1 MKIDRFNLL
10 IYNVVH
16 YNILKKHFF
25 LLGMLMSF
33 CSFGVLAQTSIRG
46 TVTSADGEPIIG
58 ANVIEVGTTNGTVTD
73 LDGNYMLK
81 VGANAVLE
89 FTYTGYISQR
99 LTVGAQTA
107 INVTLLE
114 GVALDE
120 IVVTALGI
128 SREKKSL
135 TYAAQTIQGGQLTQ
149 VRDANFAN
157 TLNGK
162 VAGLVVTNAAS
173 GVGGATRV
181 NLRGNRSIQSSNN
194 ALFVIDGVPVDNSTP
209 GQVGNDFGGY
219 NGSDGVANINPDDIE
234 SISVL
239 KGAAASV
246 LYGSRAANGVILITT
261 KKGSAGALSVDVNSG
276 VQFDAPLT
284 LPYLQNEFGQGNGGA
299 FGARA
304 SGSWGPKINNQA
316 VTDWTGKS
324 QNMTAQ
330 PNNIADFFQLGSAF
344 NNAIGIKGGTE
355 KVQSYF
361 SFTNNQ
367 AAGIVPGNTL
377 DRNTVNWRIST
388 NISKKFSTDAKIT
401 YVNQILNNKL
411 RSGEESSEV
420 MNLYKTPRSIRN
432 EDMRNYESP
441 SGAPNYWTSS
451 SIYMNPYWT
460 INRTSADEE
469 RTRTTGLVSATY
481 QINEDMKVLARV
493 SLDQYTDRGENTF
506 YNNTLLFAQAGGS
519 FQKYFRQVQERN
531 AELLLLGNKKL
542 SNNLK
547 ISYTLGLA
555 DLTRKADFTQTN
567 ANGLLV
573 PNKFNLGFARTLS
586 VGTGFV
592 ERDLQ
597 SVFGSVQ
604 VALKDYLYLDL
615 TARNDWS
622 STLPAPHT
630 YFYPSL
636 GLTAVLSDMVELPS
650 FVNFAKLRGSYT
662 RVGNDAAPYLL
673 TQTYSFSQGGIGG
686 FINRDGTQAIGDLK
700 PELTTSLE
708 FGLDGRFFDNR
719 VGLDLTFY
727 KTNSVNQLL
736 SLPLAPASGFSNQYI
751 NAGDIQ
757 NSGVELTL
765 TGSPVKKDDFVWDIT
780 LNYARNVNKI
790 VSLHPDIKQTFLSS
804 GYGRTA
810 GVLVKEG
817 GAYGD
822 LFADGWAT
830 APDGQFIMDAA
841 GKPVLTSTQAF
852 LGNFNPKFTLGL
864 NNAFSFGKIS
874 INVLIDAR
882 VGGVMT
888 SGSDANLA
896 FDGNAAY
903 TTAYRDGGWILPGVV
918 KSGESF
924 TPNKTP
930 INAETFWT
938 TVSNGRYS
946 WGQLFTYDATNVRI
960 REAAVGYDF
969 SLANSFVKK
978 ARLSIVARNLFFLT
992 KGNAIIDVP
1001 GIPTRK
1007 MWFDPDV
1014 NLGAGNY
1021 QGIEYGTLPSA
1032 RSIGLNLNLSF

>member
-1 MKIDRFNLL
+1 M
-10 IYNVVH
+10 
-16 YNILKKHFF
+16 KKHLF
-25 LLGMLMSF
+25 LLGVLLSC
-33 CSFGVLAQTSIRG
+33 CSFGALAQASIRG
-46 TVTSADGEPIIG
+46 TVTSPDGEPIIG
-58 ANVIEVGTTNGTVTD
+58 ANVIELGSNNGTATD
-73 LDGNYMLK
+73 LDGNYLLK
-81 VGANAVLE
+81 VGANAILE
-89 FTYTGYISQR
+89 FTYTGYVSQKF
-99 LTVGAQTA
+99 TVGTQTI
-107 INVTLLE
+107 INVTLTE
-114 GVALDE
+114 GVALSE
-120 IVVTALGI
+120 IIVTALGI

-149 VRDANFAN
+149 VRDANFTN
-157 TLNGK
+157 TLQGK
-162 VAGLVVTNAAS
+162 VAGLVVTNASS

-261 KKGSAGALSVDVNSG
+261 KKGGAGAISVDVNSG
-276 VQFDAPLT
+276 AQFDAPLT
-284 LPYLQNEFGQGNGGA
+284 LPYLQNEYGQGNGGA

-304 SGSWGPKINNQA
+304 SGSWGPKMNNQA
-316 VTDWTGKS
+316 VIDWTGKA
-324 QNMTAQ
+324 QGMVPQ
-330 PNNIADFFQLGSAF
+330 PNNISDFFQIGSSF
-344 NNAIGIKGGTE
+344 NNSVGIKGGTD

-367 AAGIVPGNTL
+367 AAGVVPGNTL
-377 DRNTVNWRIST
+377 DRNTVNLRIST
-388 NISKKFSTDAKIT
+388 NLSKKFSTDAKVT

-420 MNLYKTPRSIRN
+420 MNLYKTPRSIRI
-432 EDMRNYESP
+432 EDMQNYESG

-481 QINEDMKVLARV
+481 NINDDMKVLARV

-531 AELLLLGNKKL
+531 AELLLIGNKKIN
-542 SNNLK
+542 SNLK
-547 ISYTLGLA
+547 LSYTFGVA
-555 DLTRKADFTQTN
+555 DLARKSDFTQTS

-573 PNKFNLGFARTLS
+573 PNKFDLGFARTLS

-597 SVFGSVQ
+597 SAFGSVQ
-604 VALKDYLYLDL
+604 VSLKDYLYLDV

-622 STLPAPHT
+622 STLPAPHS

-650 FVNFAKLRGSYT
+650 FVSFAKFRGSYT

-673 TQTYSFSQGGIGG
+673 TQTYSFSQGGVGG

-708 FGLDGRFFDNR
+708 FGFDGRFFDNR
-719 VGLDLTFY
+719 MGLDVTFY

-751 NAGDIQ
+751 NAGDIE

-765 TGSPVKKDDFVWDIT
+765 TGSPIKKEDFSWDIT
-780 LNYARNVNKI
+780 LNYARNVNTI
-790 VSLHPDIKQTFLSS
+790 ISLHPDIKQTILSS

-822 LFADGWAT
+822 LYADGWAQ
-830 APDGQFIMDAA
+830 APDGQFIMDAS
-841 GKPVLTSTQAF
+841 GKPVLTATQEF
-852 LGNFNPKFTLGL
+852 LGNFNPKFSLGL
-864 NNAFSFGKIS
+864 NNAFSFGKMS
-874 INVLIDAR
+874 VNVLIDAR
-882 VGGVMT
+882 IGGVMT

-903 TTAYRDGGWILPGVV
+903 TTAYREGGWVLPGVV
-918 KSGESF
+918 KNGESY
-924 TPNKTP
+924 TPNATP

-969 SLANSFVKK
+969 TVNNSFVKK
-978 ARLSIVARNLFFLT
+978 AKLSIVARNLFFLA
-992 KGNAIIDVP
+992 KGNAIMDVP
-1001 GIPTRK
+1001 GVPTRK

-1021 QGIEYGTLPSA
+1021 QGVEYGTLPSA

>member
-1 MKIDRFNLL
+1 MMKHL
-10 IYNVVH
+10 
-16 YNILKKHFF
+16 F
-25 LLGMLMSF
+25 LFGMLLSC
-33 CSFGVLAQTSIRG
+33 CSIGALAQASIRG
-46 TVTSADGEPIIG
+46 TVTSSDGEPIIG
-58 ANVIEVGTTNGTVTD
+58 ANVIELGSNNGTVTD
-73 LDGNYMLK
+73 LDGNYQLK
-81 VGANAVLE
+81 VGANAILE
-89 FTYTGYISQR
+89 FTYTGYVSQKF
-99 LTVGAQTA
+99 TVGTQTI
-107 INVTLLE
+107 INVTMTE
-114 GVALDE
+114 GVALSE

-157 TLNGK
+157 TLQGK
-162 VAGLVVTNAAS
+162 VAGLVVTNASS

-261 KKGSAGALSVDVNSG
+261 KKGGAGAISVDVNSG
-276 VQFDAPLT
+276 AQFDAPLT
-284 LPYLQNEFGQGNGGA
+284 LPYLQNEYGQGNGGV

-304 SGSWGPKINNQA
+304 SGSWGPKMNNQA
-316 VTDWTGKS
+316 VTDWTVKS
-324 QNMTAQ
+324 QNMTPQ
-330 PNNIADFFQLGSAF
+330 PNNISDFFQLGSSF
-344 NNAIGIKGGTE
+344 NNSVGIKGGTD

-367 AAGIVPGNTL
+367 AAGVVPGNTL
-377 DRNTVNWRIST
+377 DRNTVNLRIST
-388 NISKKFSTDAKIT
+388 NLSKKFSTDAKVT

-420 MNLYKTPRSIRN
+420 MNLYKTPRSVRN
-432 EDMRNYESP
+432 VDMQNYESA

-481 QINEDMKVLARV
+481 NINDNMKVLARV

-531 AELLLLGNKKL
+531 AELLLIGNKKIN
-542 SNNLK
+542 SNLK
-547 ISYTLGLA
+547 LSYTFGIA
-555 DLTRKADFTQTN
+555 DLARKSDFTQTS

-573 PNKFNLGFARTLS
+573 PNKFDLGFARTLS

-604 VALKDYLYLDL
+604 VSLKDYLYLDV
-615 TARNDWS
+615 TTRNDWS
-622 STLPAPHT
+622 STLPAPHS

-636 GLTAVLSDMVELPS
+636 GLTAVLSDMIELPS
-650 FVNFAKLRGSYT
+650 FVSFAKLRGSYT

-700 PELTTSLE
+700 PELTTSVE
-708 FGLDGRFFDNR
+708 FGFDGRFFDNR
-719 VGLDLTFY
+719 IGLDVTFY
-727 KTNSVNQLL
+727 RTNSVNQLL

-765 TGSPVKKDDFVWDIT
+765 TGSPVKKDDFSWDIT
-780 LNYARNVNKI
+780 LNYARNVNTI

-822 LFADGWAT
+822 LYADGWAQT
-830 APDGQFIMDAA
+830 PDGKFIMDAS
-841 GKPVLTSTQAF
+841 GKPVLTATQEF

-864 NNAFSFGKIS
+864 NNAFSFGKMSVNI
-874 INVLIDAR
+874 LIDAR
-882 VGGVMT
+882 IGGVMT

-903 TTAYRDGGWILPGVV
+903 TTAYREGGWVIPGVV
-918 KSGESF
+918 KNGESY
-924 TPNKTP
+924 TPNTTP

-946 WGQLFTYDATNVRI
+946 WGQLFTYDATNVRV

-969 SLANSFVKK
+969 TVNNSFVKK
-978 ARLSIVARNLFFLT
+978 AKLSIVARNLFFLA
-992 KGNAIIDVP
+992 KGNAIMDIP
-1001 GIPTRK
+1001 GVPTRK

>member
-1 MKIDRFNLL
+1 M
-10 IYNVVH
+10 
-16 YNILKKHFF
+16 KKHLILF
-25 LLGMLMSF
+25 GILMSLY
-33 CSFGVLAQTSIRG
+33 SFGVFAQVSVRG
-46 TVTSADGEPIIG
+46 TVTSSDGEPIIG
-58 ANVIEVGTTNGTVTD
+58 ANVIELGSNNGTATD
-73 LDGNYMLK
+73 LDGNYQLK
-81 VGANAVLE
+81 VGPNAILE
-89 FTYTGYISQR
+89 FTYTGYVSQKF
-99 LTVGAQTA
+99 TVGVQTI
-107 INVTLLE
+107 INVTLEE
-114 GVALDE
+114 GVSLSE
-120 IVVTALGI
+120 MVVTALGI

-149 VRDANFAN
+149 IRDANFVN
-157 TLNGK
+157 TLQGK
-162 VAGLVVTNAAS
+162 VAGLVVTNASS

-181 NLRGNRSIQSSNN
+181 ILRGNRSIQSSNN
-194 ALFVIDGVPVDNSTP
+194 ALFVVDGVPVDNSTP

-234 SISVL
+234 SINVL

-261 KKGSAGALSVDVNSG
+261 KKGSAGAISVDVNSG
-276 VQFDAPLT
+276 AQFDAPLT
-284 LPYLQNEFGQGNGGA
+284 LPNLQNEYGQGNGGV

-304 SGSWGPKINNQA
+304 SASWGPKMNNQPL
-316 VTDWTGKS
+316 TDWTGKS
-324 QNMTAQ
+324 QNMVPQ
-330 PNNIADFFQLGSAF
+330 PNNVSGFFQIGTSF
-344 NNAIGIKGGTE
+344 NNSVGIKGGSE

-367 AAGIVPGNTL
+367 VSGIVPGNTL
-377 DRNTVNWRIST
+377 DRNTINLRISA
-388 NISKKFSTDAKIT
+388 NLSKKFSTDAKVT
-401 YVNQILNNKL
+401 YVNQMLNNKL

-432 EDMRNYESP
+432 KDMQNYQSEAGVP
-441 SGAPNYWTSS
+441 TYWTSS
-451 SIYMNPYWT
+451 SVYMNPYWT

-469 RTRTTGLVSATY
+469 RTRTTSLVSATY
-481 QINEDMKVLARV
+481 HINDDMKILARV
-493 SLDQYTDRGENTF
+493 SLDQYTDRVENTF
-506 YNNTLLFAQAGGS
+506 YDNTLLFAWLGGT
-519 FQKYFRQVQERN
+519 FQKYFRQVKERN
-531 AELLLLGNKKL
+531 SELLLIGNKKL
-542 SNNLK
+542 NSKVKL
-547 ISYTLGLA
+547 SYTFGIA
-555 DLTRKADFTQTN
+555 DVARQSDFTQTS

-573 PNKFNLGFARTLS
+573 PNKFDLGFARNLA

-604 VALKDYLYLDL
+604 VSLNDYIYFDV

-622 STLPAPHT
+622 STLPAPHS

-636 GLTAVLSDMVELPS
+636 GLTAVLSDIVELPN
-650 FVNFAKLRGSYT
+650 FINFAKLRGSYT

-673 TQTYSFSQGGIGG
+673 TQTYSFSQGGTGG
-686 FINRDGTQAIGDLK
+686 FINRDGTQAIGDLQ

-708 FGLDGRFFDNR
+708 FGFDGRFFDNR
-719 VGLDLTFY
+719 LGLDVTFY

-751 NAGDIQ
+751 NAGNIE

-765 TGSPVKKDDFVWDIT
+765 TGSPIKKNDFTWDVT
-780 LNYARNVNKI
+780 LNYARNGNSI
-790 VSLHPDIKQTFLSS
+790 VSLHPDIKQTLLSS

-822 LFADGWAT
+822 LYTEGWART
-830 APDGQFIMDAA
+830 PSGQFIMDGA
-841 GKPVLTSTQAF
+841 GKPVVSSSQEF

-864 NNAFSFGKIS
+864 NNAFSIGKIS
-874 INVLIDAR
+874 LNVLVDAR
-882 VGGVMT
+882 IGGVMT
-888 SGSDANLA
+888 SGSDASLA
-896 FDGNAAY
+896 FDGSSAY
-903 TTAYRDGGWILPGVV
+903 TTAYREGGWVIPGVTL
-918 KSGESF
+918 SNNEYIPNT
-924 TPNKTP
+924 TPV
-930 INAETFWT
+930 NAETFWT

-946 WGQLFTYDATNVRI
+946 WGQVFTYDATNVRI

-969 SLANSFVKK
+969 NINSQYVKRAK
-978 ARLSIVARNLFFLT
+978 LSIVARNLFFLA
-992 KGNAIIDVP
+992 KGNAIVDIP

-1021 QGIEYGTLPSA
+1021 QGVEYGTLPSA
-1032 RSIGLNLNLSF
+1032 RSIGLNLSLSF

>member
-1 MKIDRFNLL
+1 M
-10 IYNVVH
+10 
-16 YNILKKHFF
+16 KKHLILF
-25 LLGMLMSF
+25 GILMSLY
-33 CSFGVLAQTSIRG
+33 SFGVFAQVSVRG
-46 TVTSADGEPIIG
+46 TVTSSDGEPIIG
-58 ANVIEVGTTNGTVTD
+58 ANVIELGSNNGTATD
-73 LDGNYMLK
+73 LDGNYQLK
-81 VGANAVLE
+81 VGPNAILE
-89 FTYTGYISQR
+89 FTYTGYVSQKF
-99 LTVGAQTA
+99 TVGVQTM
-107 INVTLLE
+107 INVTLEE
-114 GVALDE
+114 GVSLSE
-120 IVVTALGI
+120 MVVTALGI

-149 VRDANFAN
+149 VRDANFVN
-157 TLNGK
+157 TLQGK
-162 VAGLVVTNAAS
+162 VAGLVVTNASS

-194 ALFVIDGVPVDNSTP
+194 ALFVVDGVPVDNSTP

-234 SISVL
+234 SINVL

-261 KKGSAGALSVDVNSG
+261 KKGSAGAISVDVNSG
-276 VQFDAPLT
+276 AQFDAPLT
-284 LPYLQNEFGQGNGGA
+284 LPNLQNEYGQGNGGV
-299 FGARA
+299 FGARSSA
-304 SGSWGPKINNQA
+304 SWGPKMNNQA
-316 VTDWTGKS
+316 VIDWTGKA
-324 QNMTAQ
+324 QGMVPQ
-330 PNNIADFFQLGSAF
+330 PNNVSDFFQIGTSF
-344 NNAIGIKGGTE
+344 NNSVGIKGGSE

-367 AAGIVPGNTL
+367 VSGIVPGNTL
-377 DRNTVNWRIST
+377 DRNTINLRISA
-388 NISKKFSTDAKIT
+388 NLSKKFSTDAKVT
-401 YVNQILNNKL
+401 YVNQMLNNKL

-432 EDMRNYESP
+432 EDMQNYQSEAGVP
-441 SGAPNYWTSS
+441 TYWTSS
-451 SIYMNPYWT
+451 SVYMNPYWT

-469 RTRTTGLVSATY
+469 RTRTTSLVSATY
-481 QINEDMKVLARV
+481 RINDDMKILTRV

-506 YNNTLLFAQAGGS
+506 YDNTLLFAWLGGT
-519 FQKYFRQVQERN
+519 FQKYFRQVKERN
-531 AELLLLGNKKL
+531 SELLLIGNKKL
-542 SNNLK
+542 NSKVKL
-547 ISYTLGLA
+547 SYTFGIA
-555 DLTRKADFTQTN
+555 DVARQSDFTQTS

-573 PNKFNLGFARTLS
+573 PNKFDLGFARNLA

-604 VALKDYLYLDL
+604 VSLNDYIYFDV

-622 STLPAPHT
+622 STLPAPHS

-636 GLTAVLSDMVELPS
+636 GLTTVLSDIIELPN
-650 FVNFAKLRGSYT
+650 FINFAKLRGSYT

-673 TQTYSFSQGGIGG
+673 TQTYSFSQGGTGG

-708 FGLDGRFFDNR
+708 FGFDGRFFDNR
-719 VGLDLTFY
+719 LGLDVTFY
-727 KTNSVNQLL
+727 KTNSVNQVL

-751 NAGDIQ
+751 NAGNIE
-757 NSGVELTL
+757 NAGVELTL
-765 TGSPVKKDDFVWDIT
+765 TGSPIKKNDFTWDVT
-780 LNYARNVNKI
+780 LNYARNINAI
-790 VSLHPDIKQTFLSS
+790 VSLHPDIKQTLLSS

-822 LFADGWAT
+822 LYTEGWART
-830 APDGQFIMDAA
+830 PSGQFIMDGA
-841 GKPVLTSTQAF
+841 GKPVVSSSQEY

-864 NNAFSFGKIS
+864 NNAFSIGKIS
-874 INVLIDAR
+874 LNVLVDAR
-882 VGGVMT
+882 IGGVMT
-888 SGSDANLA
+888 SGSDASLA
-896 FDGNAAY
+896 FDGSSAY
-903 TTAYRDGGWILPGVV
+903 TTAYREGGWVIPGVTL
-918 KSGESF
+918 SNNEYIPNT
-924 TPNKTP
+924 TPV
-930 INAETFWT
+930 NAETFWT

-946 WGQLFTYDATNVRI
+946 WGQVFTYDATNVRI

-969 SLANSFVKK
+969 NINSQYVKRAK
-978 ARLSIVARNLFFLT
+978 LSIVARNLFFLA
-992 KGNAIIDVP
+992 KGNAIVDIP

-1021 QGIEYGTLPSA
+1021 QGVEYGTLPSA
-1032 RSIGLNLNLSF
+1032 RSIGLNLSVSF

>member
-1 MKIDRFNLL
+1 M
-10 IYNVVH
+10 
-16 YNILKKHFF
+16 KKHLILF
-25 LLGMLMSF
+25 GILMSLY
-33 CSFGVLAQTSIRG
+33 SFGVFAQVSVRG
-46 TVTSADGEPIIG
+46 TVTSSDGEPIIG
-58 ANVIEVGTTNGTVTD
+58 ANVIELGSNNGTATD
-73 LDGNYMLK
+73 LDGNYQLK
-81 VGANAVLE
+81 VGPNAILE
-89 FTYTGYISQR
+89 FTYTGYVSQKF
-99 LTVGAQTA
+99 TVGVQTM
-107 INVTLLE
+107 INVTLEE
-114 GVALDE
+114 GVSLSE
-120 IVVTALGI
+120 MVVTALGI

-149 VRDANFAN
+149 VRDANFVN
-157 TLNGK
+157 TLQGK
-162 VAGLVVTNAAS
+162 VAGLVVTNASS

-181 NLRGNRSIQSSNN
+181 ILRGNRSIQSSNN
-194 ALFVIDGVPVDNSTP
+194 ALFVVDGVPVDNSTP

-234 SISVL
+234 SINVL

-261 KKGSAGALSVDVNSG
+261 KKGSAGAISVDVNSG
-276 VQFDAPLT
+276 AQFDAPLT
-284 LPYLQNEFGQGNGGA
+284 LPNLQNEYGQGNGGV
-299 FGARA
+299 FGSRSSA
-304 SGSWGPKINNQA
+304 SWGPKMNNQA
-316 VTDWTGKS
+316 VIDWTGMA
-324 QNMTAQ
+324 QGMVPQ
-330 PNNIADFFQLGSAF
+330 PNNVSDFFQIGTSF
-344 NNAIGIKGGTE
+344 NNSVGIKGGSE

-367 AAGIVPGNTL
+367 VSGIVPGNSL
-377 DRNTVNWRIST
+377 DRNTLNLRISA
-388 NISKKFSTDAKIT
+388 NLSKKFSTDAKVT
-401 YVNQILNNKL
+401 YVNQMLNNKL

-432 EDMRNYESP
+432 EDMQNYQSEAGVP
-441 SGAPNYWTSS
+441 TYWTSS
-451 SIYMNPYWT
+451 SVYMNPYWT

-469 RTRTTGLVSATY
+469 RTRTTSLVSATY
-481 QINEDMKVLARV
+481 RINDDMKILARV

-506 YNNTLLFAQAGGS
+506 YDNTLLFAWLGGT
-519 FQKYFRQVQERN
+519 FQKYFRQVKERN
-531 AELLLLGNKKL
+531 SELLLIGNKKL
-542 SNNLK
+542 NSKVKL
-547 ISYTLGLA
+547 SYTFGIA
-555 DLTRKADFTQTN
+555 DVARQSDFTQTS

-573 PNKFNLGFARTLS
+573 PNKFDLGFARNLA

-604 VALKDYLYLDL
+604 VSLNDYLYFDV

-622 STLPAPHT
+622 STLPAPHS

-636 GLTAVLSDMVELPS
+636 GLTTVLSDIIELPN
-650 FVNFAKLRGSYT
+650 FINFAKLRGSYT

-673 TQTYSFSQGGIGG
+673 TQTYSFSQGGTGG

-708 FGLDGRFFDNR
+708 FGFDGRFFDNR
-719 VGLDLTFY
+719 LGLDVTFY
-727 KTNSVNQLL
+727 KTNSVNQVL

-751 NAGDIQ
+751 NAGNIE
-757 NSGVELTL
+757 NAGVELTL
-765 TGSPVKKDDFVWDIT
+765 TGSPIKKNDFTWDVT
-780 LNYARNVNKI
+780 LNYARNINAI
-790 VSLHPDIKQTFLSS
+790 VSLHPDIKQTLLSS

-822 LFADGWAT
+822 LYTEGWART
-830 APDGQFIMDAA
+830 PSGQFIMDGV
-841 GKPVLTSTQAF
+841 GKPVVSSSQEF

-874 INVLIDAR
+874 LNVLVDAR
-882 VGGVMT
+882 IGGVMT
-888 SGSDANLA
+888 SGSDASLA
-896 FDGNAAY
+896 FDGSSAY
-903 TTAYRDGGWILPGVV
+903 TTAYREGGWVIPGVTL
-918 KSGESF
+918 SNNEYIPNT
-924 TPNKTP
+924 TPV
-930 INAETFWT
+930 NAETFWT

-946 WGQLFTYDATNVRI
+946 WGQVFTYDATNVRI

-969 SLANSFVKK
+969 NINSQYVKRAK
-978 ARLSIVARNLFFLT
+978 LSIVARNLFFLA
-992 KGNAIIDVP
+992 KGNAIVDIP

-1021 QGIEYGTLPSA
+1021 QGVEYGTLPSA
-1032 RSIGLNLNLSF
+1032 RSIGLNLSVSF

>member
-1 MKIDRFNLL
+1 MKKRL
-10 IYNVVH
+10 
-16 YNILKKHFF
+16 FF
-25 LLGMLMSF
+25 LGMIISL
-33 CSFGVLAQTSIRG
+33 CSFGVFAQSSVRG
-46 TVTSADGEPIIG
+46 TVTSSDGEPIIG
-58 ANVIEVGTTNGTVTD
+58 ANVIELGTTNGTVTD
-73 LDGNYMLK
+73 LDGNYNLK
-81 VGANAVLE
+81 VGVNAVLE
-89 FTYTGYISQR
+89 FTYTGYVSQKI
-99 LTVGAQTA
+99 TVGSQST

-114 GVALDE
+114 GVALSE
-120 IVVTALGI
+120 VVVTALGI

-149 VRDANFAN
+149 VRDANFTN
-157 TLNGK
+157 TLSGK

-261 KKGSAGALSVDVNSG
+261 KKGGNGSISVDANAGA
-276 VQFDAPLT
+276 QFDAPLT
-284 LPYLQNEFGQGNGGA
+284 LPYLQNEYGQGNGGA

-304 SGSWGPKINNQA
+304 SGSWGPKMNNQA
-316 VTDWTGKS
+316 LTDWTGKS
-324 QNMTAQ
+324 QNMTPQ
-330 PNNIADFFQLGSAF
+330 PNNLADFFQLGSSF
-344 NNAIGIKGGTE
+344 NNSVGIKGGTE

-367 AAGIVPGNTL
+367 ASGIVPGNSL
-377 DRNTVNWRIST
+377 DRNTVNLRIST
-388 NISKKFSTDAKIT
+388 NLSKKFSTDAKVT

-420 MNLYKTPRSIRN
+420 MNLYKTPRSIRI
-432 EDMRNYESP
+432 EDMKNYESE

-481 QINEDMKVLARV
+481 NINEEMKILARV

-531 AELLLLGNKKL
+531 AELLLIGNKKI
-542 SNNLK
+542 NNNFKL
-547 ISYTLGLA
+547 SYTFGVA
-555 DLTRKADFTQTN
+555 DLARKSDFTQTN

-604 VALKDYLYLDL
+604 VSLMDYLYLDV

-622 STLPAPHT
+622 STLPAPHS

-650 FVNFAKLRGSYT
+650 FISFAKLRGSYT

-708 FGLDGRFFDNR
+708 FGFDGRFFDNR
-719 VGLDLTFY
+719 MGLDVTFY

-780 LNYARNVNKI
+780 LNYARNVNTI

-822 LFADGWAT
+822 LYADGWAK

-841 GKPVLTSTQAF
+841 GKPVLTATQEF

-864 NNAFSFGKIS
+864 NNAFSFGKVS
-874 INVLIDAR
+874 LNVLVDAR
-882 VGGVMT
+882 IGGVMT

-903 TTAYRDGGWILPGVV
+903 TTAYREGGWVLPGVV
-918 KSGESF
+918 KNGESY

-969 SLANSFVKK
+969 TVNNSFVKK
-978 ARLSIVARNLFFLT
+978 AKLSIVARNLFFLT

-1021 QGIEYGTLPSA
+1021 QGIEYGTLPST

>member
-1 MKIDRFNLL
+1 MMKHL
-10 IYNVVH
+10 
-16 YNILKKHFF
+16 F
-25 LLGMLMSF
+25 LFGMLLSC
-33 CSFGVLAQTSIRG
+33 CSIGALAQASIRG
-46 TVTSADGEPIIG
+46 TVTSSDGEPIIG
-58 ANVIEVGTTNGTVTD
+58 ANVIELGSNNGTVTD
-73 LDGNYMLK
+73 LDGNYQLK
-81 VGANAVLE
+81 VGANAILE
-89 FTYTGYISQR
+89 FTYTGYVSQKF
-99 LTVGAQTA
+99 TVGTQTI
-107 INVTLLE
+107 INVTMTE
-114 GVALDE
+114 GVALSE

-157 TLNGK
+157 TLQGK
-162 VAGLVVTNAAS
+162 VAGLVVTNASS

-261 KKGSAGALSVDVNSG
+261 KKGGAGAISVDVNSG
-276 VQFDAPLT
+276 AQFDAPLT
-284 LPYLQNEFGQGNGGA
+284 LPYLQNEYGQGNGGV

-304 SGSWGPKINNQA
+304 SGSWGPKMNNQA

-324 QNMTAQ
+324 QNMTPQ
-330 PNNIADFFQLGSAF
+330 PNNISDFFQLGSSF
-344 NNAIGIKGGTE
+344 NNSVGIKGGTD

-367 AAGIVPGNTL
+367 AAGVVPGNTL
-377 DRNTVNWRIST
+377 DRNTVNLRIST
-388 NISKKFSTDAKIT
+388 NLSKKFSTDAKVT

-420 MNLYKTPRSIRN
+420 MNLYKTPRSVRN
-432 EDMRNYESP
+432 VDMQNYESA

-481 QINEDMKVLARV
+481 NINDNMKVLARV

-531 AELLLLGNKKL
+531 AELLLIGNKKIN
-542 SNNLK
+542 SNLK
-547 ISYTLGLA
+547 LSYTFGIA
-555 DLTRKADFTQTN
+555 DLARKSDFTQTS

-573 PNKFNLGFARTLS
+573 PNKFDLGFARTLS

-604 VALKDYLYLDL
+604 VSLKDYLYLDV
-615 TARNDWS
+615 TTRNDWS
-622 STLPAPHT
+622 STLPAPHS

-636 GLTAVLSDMVELPS
+636 GLTAVLSDMIELPS
-650 FVNFAKLRGSYT
+650 FVSFAKLRGSYT

-700 PELTTSLE
+700 PELTTSVE
-708 FGLDGRFFDNR
+708 FGFDGRFFDNR
-719 VGLDLTFY
+719 IGLDVTFY
-727 KTNSVNQLL
+727 RTNSVNQLL

-765 TGSPVKKDDFVWDIT
+765 TGSPVKKDDFSWDIT
-780 LNYARNVNKI
+780 LNYARNVNTI

-822 LFADGWAT
+822 LYADGWAQT
-830 APDGQFIMDAA
+830 PDGKFIMDAS
-841 GKPVLTSTQAF
+841 GKPVLTATQEF

-864 NNAFSFGKIS
+864 NNAFSFGKMSVNI
-874 INVLIDAR
+874 LIDAR
-882 VGGVMT
+882 IGGVMT

-903 TTAYRDGGWILPGVV
+903 TTAYREGGWVIPGVV
-918 KSGESF
+918 KNGESY
-924 TPNKTP
+924 TPNTTP

-969 SLANSFVKK
+969 TVNNSFVKK
-978 ARLSIVARNLFFLT
+978 AKLSIVARNLFFLA
-992 KGNAIIDVP
+992 KGNAIMDIP
-1001 GIPTRK
+1001 GVPTRK

>member
-1 MKIDRFNLL
+1 M
-10 IYNVVH
+10 
-16 YNILKKHFF
+16 KKHLILF
-25 LLGMLMSF
+25 GILMSLY
-33 CSFGVLAQTSIRG
+33 SFGVFAQVSVRG
-46 TVTSADGEPIIG
+46 TVTSSDGEPIIG
-58 ANVIEVGTTNGTVTD
+58 ANVIELGSNNGTATD
-73 LDGNYMLK
+73 LDGNYQLK
-81 VGANAVLE
+81 VGPNAILE
-89 FTYTGYISQR
+89 FTYTGYVSQKF
-99 LTVGAQTA
+99 TVGVQTI
-107 INVTLLE
+107 INVTLEE
-114 GVALDE
+114 GVSLSE
-120 IVVTALGI
+120 MVVTALGI

-149 VRDANFAN
+149 IRDANFVN
-157 TLNGK
+157 TLQGK
-162 VAGLVVTNAAS
+162 VAGLVVTNASS

-181 NLRGNRSIQSSNN
+181 ILRGNRSIQSSNN
-194 ALFVIDGVPVDNSTP
+194 ALFVVDGVPVDNSTP

-234 SISVL
+234 SINVL

-261 KKGSAGALSVDVNSG
+261 KKGSAGAISVDVNSG
-276 VQFDAPLT
+276 AQFDAPLT
-284 LPYLQNEFGQGNGGA
+284 LPNLQNEYGQGNGGV

-304 SGSWGPKINNQA
+304 SASWGPKMNNQPL
-316 VTDWTGKS
+316 TDWTGKS
-324 QNMTAQ
+324 QNMVPQ
-330 PNNIADFFQLGSAF
+330 PNNVSGFFQIGTSF
-344 NNAIGIKGGTE
+344 NNSVGIKGGSE

-367 AAGIVPGNTL
+367 MSGIVPGNTL
-377 DRNTVNWRIST
+377 DRNTINLRISA
-388 NISKKFSTDAKIT
+388 NLSKKFSTDAKVT
-401 YVNQILNNKL
+401 YVNQMLNNKL

-432 EDMRNYESP
+432 KDMQNYQSEAGVP
-441 SGAPNYWTSS
+441 TYWTSS
-451 SIYMNPYWT
+451 SVYMNPYWT

-469 RTRTTGLVSATY
+469 RTRTTSLVSATY
-481 QINEDMKVLARV
+481 HINDDMKILARV

-506 YNNTLLFAQAGGS
+506 YDNTLLFAWLGGT
-519 FQKYFRQVQERN
+519 FQKYFRQVKERN
-531 AELLLLGNKKL
+531 SELLLIGNKKL
-542 SNNLK
+542 NSKVKL
-547 ISYTLGLA
+547 SYTFGIA
-555 DLTRKADFTQTN
+555 DVARQSDFTQTS

-573 PNKFNLGFARTLS
+573 PNKFDLGFARNLA

-604 VALKDYLYLDL
+604 VSLNDYIYFDV

-622 STLPAPHT
+622 STLPAPHS

-636 GLTAVLSDMVELPS
+636 GLTAVLSDIVELPN
-650 FVNFAKLRGSYT
+650 FINFAKLRGSYT

-673 TQTYSFSQGGIGG
+673 TQTYSFSQGGTGG
-686 FINRDGTQAIGDLK
+686 FINRDGTQAIGDLQ

-708 FGLDGRFFDNR
+708 FGFDGRFFDNR
-719 VGLDLTFY
+719 LGLDVTFY

-751 NAGDIQ
+751 NAGNIE
-757 NSGVELTL
+757 NAGIELTL
-765 TGSPVKKDDFVWDIT
+765 TGSPIKKNDFTWDVT
-780 LNYARNVNKI
+780 LNYARNINSI
-790 VSLHPDIKQTFLSS
+790 VSLHPDIKQTLLSS

-822 LFADGWAT
+822 LYTEGWART
-830 APDGQFIMDAA
+830 PSGQFIMDGA
-841 GKPVLTSTQAF
+841 GKPVVSSSQEF

-864 NNAFSFGKIS
+864 NNAFSIGKIS
-874 INVLIDAR
+874 LNVLVDAR
-882 VGGVMT
+882 IGGVMT
-888 SGSDANLA
+888 SGSDASLA
-896 FDGNAAY
+896 FDGSSAY
-903 TTAYRDGGWILPGVV
+903 TTAYREGGWVIPGVTL
-918 KSGESF
+918 SNNEYIPNT
-924 TPNKTP
+924 TPV
-930 INAETFWT
+930 NAETFWT

-946 WGQLFTYDATNVRI
+946 WGQVFTYDATNVRI

-969 SLANSFVKK
+969 NINSQYVKRAK
-978 ARLSIVARNLFFLT
+978 LSIVARNLFFLA
-992 KGNAIIDVP
+992 KGNAIVDIP

-1021 QGIEYGTLPSA
+1021 QGVEYGTLPSA
-1032 RSIGLNLNLSF
+1032 RSIGLNLSVSF

>member
-1 MKIDRFNLL
+1 MMKHL
-10 IYNVVH
+10 
-16 YNILKKHFF
+16 F
-25 LLGMLMSF
+25 LFGMLLSC
-33 CSFGVLAQTSIRG
+33 CSIGALAQASIRG
-46 TVTSADGEPIIG
+46 TVTSSDGEPIIG
-58 ANVIEVGTTNGTVTD
+58 ANVIELGSNNGTVTD
-73 LDGNYMLK
+73 LDGNYQLK
-81 VGANAVLE
+81 VGANAILE
-89 FTYTGYISQR
+89 FTYTGYVSQKF
-99 LTVGAQTA
+99 TVGTQTI
-107 INVTLLE
+107 INVTMTE
-114 GVALDE
+114 GVALSE

-157 TLNGK
+157 TLQGK
-162 VAGLVVTNAAS
+162 VAGLVVTNASS

-261 KKGSAGALSVDVNSG
+261 KKGGAGAISVDVNSG
-276 VQFDAPLT
+276 AQFDAPLT
-284 LPYLQNEFGQGNGGA
+284 LPYLQNEYGQGNGGV

-304 SGSWGPKINNQA
+304 SGSWGPKMNNQA

-324 QNMTAQ
+324 QNMTPQ
-330 PNNIADFFQLGSAF
+330 PNNISDFFQLGSSF
-344 NNAIGIKGGTE
+344 NNSVGIKGGTD

-367 AAGIVPGNTL
+367 AAGVVPGNTL
-377 DRNTVNWRIST
+377 DRNTVNLRIST
-388 NISKKFSTDAKIT
+388 NLSKKFSTDAKVT

-420 MNLYKTPRSIRN
+420 MNLYKTPRSVRN
-432 EDMRNYESP
+432 VDMQNYESA

-481 QINEDMKVLARV
+481 NINDDMKVLARV

-531 AELLLLGNKKL
+531 AELLLIGNKKIN
-542 SNNLK
+542 SNLK
-547 ISYTLGLA
+547 LSYTFGIA
-555 DLTRKADFTQTN
+555 DLARKSDFTQTS

-573 PNKFNLGFARTLS
+573 PNKFDLGFARTLS

-604 VALKDYLYLDL
+604 VSLKDYLYLDV
-615 TARNDWS
+615 TTRNDWS
-622 STLPAPHT
+622 STLPAPHS

-636 GLTAVLSDMVELPS
+636 GLTAVLSDMIELPS
-650 FVNFAKLRGSYT
+650 FVSFAKLRGSYT

-700 PELTTSLE
+700 PELTTSVE
-708 FGLDGRFFDNR
+708 FGFDGRFFDNR
-719 VGLDLTFY
+719 IGLDVTFY
-727 KTNSVNQLL
+727 RTNSVNQLL

-765 TGSPVKKDDFVWDIT
+765 TGSPVKKDDFSWDIT
-780 LNYARNVNKI
+780 LNYARNVNTI

-822 LFADGWAT
+822 LYADGWAQT
-830 APDGQFIMDAA
+830 PDGKFIMDAS
-841 GKPVLTSTQAF
+841 GKPVLTATQEF

-864 NNAFSFGKIS
+864 NNAFSFGKMSVNI
-874 INVLIDAR
+874 LIDAR
-882 VGGVMT
+882 IGGVMT

-903 TTAYRDGGWILPGVV
+903 TTAYREGGWVIPGVV
-918 KSGESF
+918 KNGESY
-924 TPNKTP
+924 TPNTTP

-946 WGQLFTYDATNVRI
+946 WGQLFTYDATNVRV

-969 SLANSFVKK
+969 TVNNSFVKK
-978 ARLSIVARNLFFLT
+978 AKLSIVARNLFFLA
-992 KGNAIIDVP
+992 KGNAIMDIP
-1001 GIPTRK
+1001 GVPTRK

>member
-1 MKIDRFNLL
+1 MMKHL
-10 IYNVVH
+10 
-16 YNILKKHFF
+16 F
-25 LLGMLMSF
+25 LFGMLLSC
-33 CSFGVLAQTSIRG
+33 CSIGALAQASIRG
-46 TVTSADGEPIIG
+46 TVTSSDGEPIIG
-58 ANVIEVGTTNGTVTD
+58 ANVIELGSNNGTVTD
-73 LDGNYMLK
+73 LDGNYQLK
-81 VGANAVLE
+81 VGVNAILE
-89 FTYTGYISQR
+89 FTYTGYVSQKF
-99 LTVGAQTA
+99 TVGTQTI
-107 INVTLLE
+107 INVTLTE
-114 GVALDE
+114 GVALSE

-157 TLNGK
+157 TLQGK
-162 VAGLVVTNAAS
+162 VAGLVVTNASS

-261 KKGSAGALSVDVNSG
+261 KKGGAGAISVDVNSG
-276 VQFDAPLT
+276 AQFDAPLT
-284 LPYLQNEFGQGNGGA
+284 LPYLQNEYGQGNGGV

-304 SGSWGPKINNQA
+304 SGSWGPKMNNQA

-324 QNMTAQ
+324 QNMTPQ
-330 PNNIADFFQLGSAF
+330 PNNISDFFQLGSSF
-344 NNAIGIKGGTE
+344 NNSVGIKGGTD

-367 AAGIVPGNTL
+367 AAGVVPGNTL
-377 DRNTVNWRIST
+377 DRNTVNLRIST
-388 NISKKFSTDAKIT
+388 NLSKKFSTDAKVT

-420 MNLYKTPRSIRN
+420 MNLYKTPRSVRN
-432 EDMRNYESP
+432 VDMQNYESA

-481 QINEDMKVLARV
+481 NINDDMKVLARV

-531 AELLLLGNKKL
+531 AELLLIGNKKIN
-542 SNNLK
+542 SNLK
-547 ISYTLGLA
+547 LSYTFGIA
-555 DLTRKADFTQTN
+555 DLARKSDFTQTS

-573 PNKFNLGFARTLS
+573 PNKFDLGFARTLS

-604 VALKDYLYLDL
+604 VSLKDYLYLDV
-615 TARNDWS
+615 TTRNDWS
-622 STLPAPHT
+622 STLPAPHS

-636 GLTAVLSDMVELPS
+636 GLTAVLSDMIELPS
-650 FVNFAKLRGSYT
+650 FVSFAKLRGSYT

-700 PELTTSLE
+700 PELTTSVE
-708 FGLDGRFFDNR
+708 FGFDGRFFDNR
-719 VGLDLTFY
+719 LGLDVTFY
-727 KTNSVNQLL
+727 RTNSVNQLL

-765 TGSPVKKDDFVWDIT
+765 TGSPVKKDDFSWDIT
-780 LNYARNVNKI
+780 LNYARNVNTI

-822 LFADGWAT
+822 LYADGWAQ
-830 APDGQFIMDAA
+830 APDGKFIMDAS
-841 GKPVLTSTQAF
+841 GKPVLTATQEF

-864 NNAFSFGKIS
+864 NNAFSFGKMS
-874 INVLIDAR
+874 VNVLIDAR
-882 VGGVMT
+882 IGGVMT

-903 TTAYRDGGWILPGVV
+903 TTAYREGGWVIPGVV
-918 KSGESF
+918 KNGESY
-924 TPNKTP
+924 TPNTTP

-969 SLANSFVKK
+969 TVNNSFVKK
-978 ARLSIVARNLFFLT
+978 AKLSIVARNLFFLA
-992 KGNAIIDVP
+992 KGNAIMDIP
-1001 GIPTRK
+1001 GVPTRK

>member
-1 MKIDRFNLL
+1 M
-10 IYNVVH
+10 
-16 YNILKKHFF
+16 KKHLF
-25 LLGMLMSF
+25 LLGVLLSC
-33 CSFGVLAQTSIRG
+33 CSFGALAQASIRG
-46 TVTSADGEPIIG
+46 TVTSPDGEPIIG
-58 ANVIEVGTTNGTVTD
+58 ANVIELGSNNGTATD
-73 LDGNYMLK
+73 LDGNYLLK
-81 VGANAVLE
+81 VGANAILE
-89 FTYTGYISQR
+89 FTYTGYVSQKF
-99 LTVGAQTA
+99 TVGTQTI
-107 INVTLLE
+107 INVTLTE
-114 GVALDE
+114 GVALSE
-120 IVVTALGI
+120 IIVTALGI

-149 VRDANFAN
+149 VRDANFTN
-157 TLNGK
+157 TLQGK
-162 VAGLVVTNAAS
+162 VAGLVVTNASS

-261 KKGSAGALSVDVNSG
+261 KKGGAGAISVDVNSG
-276 VQFDAPLT
+276 AQFDAPLT
-284 LPYLQNEFGQGNGGA
+284 LPYLQNEYGQGNGGV

-324 QNMTAQ
+324 QNMVPQ
-330 PNNIADFFQLGSAF
+330 PNNISDFFQLGSSF
-344 NNAIGIKGGTE
+344 NNSVGIKGGTD

-367 AAGIVPGNTL
+367 AAGVVPGNTL
-377 DRNTVNWRIST
+377 DRNTVNLRIST
-388 NISKKFSTDAKIT
+388 NLSKKFSTDAKVT

-420 MNLYKTPRSIRN
+420 MNLYKTPRSIRI
-432 EDMRNYESP
+432 EDMQNYESG

-481 QINEDMKVLARV
+481 NINDDMKVLARV

-531 AELLLLGNKKL
+531 AELLLIGNKKIN
-542 SNNLK
+542 SNLK
-547 ISYTLGLA
+547 LSYTFGVA
-555 DLTRKADFTQTN
+555 DLARKSDFTQTS

-573 PNKFNLGFARTLS
+573 PNKFDLGFARTLS

-597 SVFGSVQ
+597 SAFGSVQ
-604 VALKDYLYLDL
+604 LSLKDYLYLDV

-622 STLPAPHT
+622 STLPAPHS
-630 YFYPSL
+630 YFYPSM

-650 FVNFAKLRGSYT
+650 FVSFAKFRGSYT

-673 TQTYSFSQGGIGG
+673 TQTYSFSQGGVGG

-708 FGLDGRFFDNR
+708 FGFDGRFFDNR
-719 VGLDLTFY
+719 MGLDVTFY

-751 NAGDIQ
+751 NAGDIE

-765 TGSPVKKDDFVWDIT
+765 TGSPIKKDDFSWDIT
-780 LNYARNVNKI
+780 LNYARNVNTI
-790 VSLHPDIKQTFLSS
+790 ISLHPDIKQTFLSS

-822 LFADGWAT
+822 LYADGWAQ
-830 APDGQFIMDAA
+830 APDGQFIMDAS
-841 GKPVLTSTQAF
+841 GKPVLTATQEF
-852 LGNFNPKFTLGL
+852 LGNFNPKFSLGL
-864 NNAFSFGKIS
+864 NNAFSFGKMS
-874 INVLIDAR
+874 VNVLIDAR
-882 VGGVMT
+882 IGGVMT

-903 TTAYRDGGWILPGVV
+903 TTAYREGGWVLPGVV
-918 KSGESF
+918 KNGESY
-924 TPNKTP
+924 TPNTTP

-969 SLANSFVKK
+969 TVNNSFVKK
-978 ARLSIVARNLFFLT
+978 AKLSIVARNLFFLA
-992 KGNAIIDVP
+992 KGNAIMDVP
-1001 GIPTRK
+1001 GVPTRK

-1021 QGIEYGTLPSA
+1021 QGVEYGTLPSA

>member
-1 MKIDRFNLL
+1 M
-10 IYNVVH
+10 
-16 YNILKKHFF
+16 KKHLILF
-25 LLGMLMSF
+25 GILMSF
-33 CSFGVLAQTSIRG
+33 CSFGIFAQVSVRG
-46 TVTSADGEPIIG
+46 TVTSSDGEPIIG
-58 ANVIEVGTTNGTVTD
+58 ANVIELGSNNGTATD
-73 LDGNYMLK
+73 LDGNYQLK
-81 VGANAVLE
+81 IGPNAILE
-89 FTYTGYISQR
+89 FTYTGYVSQKF
-99 LTVGAQTA
+99 TVGVQTI

-114 GVALDE
+114 GVALSE

-149 VRDANFAN
+149 VRDANFVN
-157 TLNGK
+157 TLQGK
-162 VAGLVVTNAAS
+162 VAGLVVTNASS

-194 ALFVIDGVPVDNSTP
+194 ALFVVDGVPVDNSTP

-234 SISVL
+234 SINVL

-261 KKGSAGALSVDVNSG
+261 KKGSAGAISVDVNSG
-276 VQFDAPLT
+276 AQFDAPLT
-284 LPYLQNEFGQGNGGA
+284 LPNLQNEYGQGNGGV
-299 FGARA
+299 FGAKA
-304 SGSWGPKINNQA
+304 SASWGPKMNNQPL
-316 VTDWTGKS
+316 TDWTGKS
-324 QNMTAQ
+324 QNMLPQ
-330 PNNIADFFQLGSAF
+330 PNNVSDFFQIGTSF
-344 NNAIGIKGGTE
+344 NNSVGIKGGSE

-361 SFTNNQ
+361 SFANNQ
-367 AAGIVPGNTL
+367 VSGIVPGNTL
-377 DRNTVNWRIST
+377 DRNTINLRTSA
-388 NISKKFSTDAKIT
+388 NLSKKLSTDAKVT
-401 YVNQILNNKL
+401 YVNQMLNNKL

-432 EDMRNYESP
+432 EDMQNYESEAGVP
-441 SGAPNYWTSS
+441 TYWTSS

-481 QINEDMKVLARV
+481 HINADMKILARL

-506 YNNTLLFAQAGGS
+506 YDNTLLFAWLGGT

-531 AELLLLGNKKL
+531 SELLLIGNKKL
-542 SNNLK
+542 NNKVKL
-547 ISYTLGLA
+547 SYTFGFA
-555 DLTRKADFTQTN
+555 DVARQSDFTQTS

-573 PNKFNLGFARTLS
+573 PNKFDLGFARNLA

-604 VALKDYLYLDL
+604 VSLNDYLYFDV

-622 STLPAPHT
+622 STLPAPHS

-636 GLTAVLSDMVELPS
+636 GLTAVLSDIVELPN
-650 FVNFAKLRGSYT
+650 FINFAKLRGSYT

-673 TQTYSFSQGGIGG
+673 TQTYSFSQGGTGG

-708 FGLDGRFFDNR
+708 FGFDGRFFDNR
-719 VGLDLTFY
+719 LGFDVTFY
-727 KTNSVNQLL
+727 KTNSVNHLL

-751 NAGDIQ
+751 NAGNIE
-757 NSGVELTL
+757 NAGVELTL
-765 TGSPVKKDDFVWDIT
+765 TGSPIKKNDFTWDVT
-780 LNYARNVNKI
+780 LNYARNVNSI
-790 VSLHPDIKQTFLSS
+790 VSLHPDIKQTLLSS

-822 LFADGWAT
+822 LYTEGWART
-830 APDGQFIMDAA
+830 PSGQFIMDGA
-841 GKPVLTSTQAF
+841 GKPVVSSSQEF

-864 NNAFSFGKIS
+864 NNAFSIGKIS
-874 INVLIDAR
+874 LNVLVDAR
-882 VGGVMT
+882 IGGVMT
-888 SGSDANLA
+888 SGSDASLA
-896 FDGNAAY
+896 FDGSSAY
-903 TTAYRDGGWILPGVV
+903 TTAYREGGWVIPGVTL
-918 KSGESF
+918 SNNEYIPNT
-924 TPNKTP
+924 TPV
-930 INAETFWT
+930 NAETFWT

-946 WGQLFTYDATNVRI
+946 WGQVFTYDATNVRI

-969 SLANSFVKK
+969 NINSQYVKK
-978 ARLSIVARNLFFLT
+978 AKLSIVARNLFFLA
-992 KGNAIIDVP
+992 KGNAIVDIP

-1021 QGIEYGTLPSA
+1021 QGVEYGTLPSA
-1032 RSIGLNLNLSF
+1032 RSIGLNLSLSF

>member
-1 MKIDRFNLL
+1 M
-10 IYNVVH
+10 
-16 YNILKKHFF
+16 KKHLILF
-25 LLGMLMSF
+25 GILMSLY
-33 CSFGVLAQTSIRG
+33 SFGVFAQVSVRG
-46 TVTSADGEPIIG
+46 TVTSSDGEPIIG
-58 ANVIEVGTTNGTVTD
+58 ANVIELGSNNGTATD
-73 LDGNYMLK
+73 LDGNYQLK
-81 VGANAVLE
+81 VGPNAILE
-89 FTYTGYISQR
+89 FTYTGYVSQKF
-99 LTVGAQTA
+99 TVGVQTM
-107 INVTLLE
+107 INVTLEE
-114 GVALDE
+114 GVSLSE
-120 IVVTALGI
+120 MVVTALGI

-149 VRDANFAN
+149 VRDANFVN
-157 TLNGK
+157 TLQGK
-162 VAGLVVTNAAS
+162 VAGLVVTNASS

-181 NLRGNRSIQSSNN
+181 ILRGNRSIQSSNN
-194 ALFVIDGVPVDNSTP
+194 ALFVVDGVPVDNSTP

-234 SISVL
+234 SINVL

-261 KKGSAGALSVDVNSG
+261 KKGSAGAISVDVNSG
-276 VQFDAPLT
+276 AQFDAPLT
-284 LPYLQNEFGQGNGGA
+284 LPNLQNEYGQGNGGV
-299 FGARA
+299 FGSRSSA
-304 SGSWGPKINNQA
+304 SWGPKMNNQA
-316 VTDWTGKS
+316 VIDWTGMA
-324 QNMTAQ
+324 QGMVPQ
-330 PNNIADFFQLGSAF
+330 PNNVSDFFQIGTSF
-344 NNAIGIKGGTE
+344 NNSVGIKGGSE

-367 AAGIVPGNTL
+367 VSGIVPGNSL
-377 DRNTVNWRIST
+377 DRNTLNLRISA
-388 NISKKFSTDAKIT
+388 NLSKKFSTDAKVT
-401 YVNQILNNKL
+401 YVNQMLNNKL

-432 EDMRNYESP
+432 EDMQNYQSEAGVP
-441 SGAPNYWTSS
+441 TYWTSS
-451 SIYMNPYWT
+451 SVYMNPYWT

-469 RTRTTGLVSATY
+469 RTRTTSLVSATY
-481 QINEDMKVLARV
+481 RINDDMKILARV

-506 YNNTLLFAQAGGS
+506 YDNTLLFAWLGGT
-519 FQKYFRQVQERN
+519 FQKYFRQVKERN
-531 AELLLLGNKKL
+531 SELLLIGNKKL
-542 SNNLK
+542 NSKVKL
-547 ISYTLGLA
+547 SYTFGIA
-555 DLTRKADFTQTN
+555 DVARQSDFTQTS

-573 PNKFNLGFARTLS
+573 PNKFDLGFARNLA

-604 VALKDYLYLDL
+604 VSLNDYLYFDV

-622 STLPAPHT
+622 STLPAPHS

-636 GLTAVLSDMVELPS
+636 GLTTVLSDIIELPN
-650 FVNFAKLRGSYT
+650 FINFAKLRGSYT

-673 TQTYSFSQGGIGG
+673 TQTYSFSQGGTGG

-708 FGLDGRFFDNR
+708 FGFDGRFFDNR
-719 VGLDLTFY
+719 LGLDVTFY
-727 KTNSVNQLL
+727 KTNSVNQVL

-751 NAGDIQ
+751 NAGNIE
-757 NSGVELTL
+757 NAGVELTL
-765 TGSPVKKDDFVWDIT
+765 TGSPIKKNDFTWDVT
-780 LNYARNVNKI
+780 LNYARNINAI
-790 VSLHPDIKQTFLSS
+790 VSLHPDIKQTLLSS

-822 LFADGWAT
+822 LYTEGWART
-830 APDGQFIMDAA
+830 PSGQFIMDGA
-841 GKPVLTSTQAF
+841 GKPVVSSSQEF

-874 INVLIDAR
+874 LNVLVDAR
-882 VGGVMT
+882 IGGVMT
-888 SGSDANLA
+888 SGSDASLA
-896 FDGNAAY
+896 FDGSSAY
-903 TTAYRDGGWILPGVV
+903 TTAYREGGWVIPGVTL
-918 KSGESF
+918 SNNEYIPNT
-924 TPNKTP
+924 TPV
-930 INAETFWT
+930 NAETFWT

-946 WGQLFTYDATNVRI
+946 WGQVFTYDATNVRI

-969 SLANSFVKK
+969 NINSQYVKRAK
-978 ARLSIVARNLFFLT
+978 LSIVARNLFFLA
-992 KGNAIIDVP
+992 KGNAIVDIP

-1021 QGIEYGTLPSA
+1021 QGVEYGTLPSA
-1032 RSIGLNLNLSF
+1032 RSIGLNLSVSF

>member
-1 MKIDRFNLL
+1 M
-10 IYNVVH
+10 
-16 YNILKKHFF
+16 KKHLF
-25 LLGMLMSF
+25 LLGVLLSC
-33 CSFGVLAQTSIRG
+33 CSFGALAQASIRG
-46 TVTSADGEPIIG
+46 TVTSPDGEPIIG
-58 ANVIEVGTTNGTVTD
+58 ANVIELGSNNGTATD
-73 LDGNYMLK
+73 LDGNYLLK
-81 VGANAVLE
+81 VGANAILE
-89 FTYTGYISQR
+89 FTYTGYVSQKF
-99 LTVGAQTA
+99 TVGTQTI
-107 INVTLLE
+107 INVTLTE
-114 GVALDE
+114 GVALSE
-120 IVVTALGI
+120 IIVTALGI

-149 VRDANFAN
+149 VRDANFTN
-157 TLNGK
+157 TLQGK
-162 VAGLVVTNAAS
+162 VAGLVVTNASS

-261 KKGSAGALSVDVNSG
+261 KKGGAGAISVDVNSG
-276 VQFDAPLT
+276 AQFDAPLT
-284 LPYLQNEFGQGNGGA
+284 LPYLQNEYGQGNGGV

-304 SGSWGPKINNQA
+304 SGSWGPKMNNQA

-324 QNMTAQ
+324 QNMVPQ
-330 PNNIADFFQLGSAF
+330 PNNISDFFQLGSSF
-344 NNAIGIKGGTE
+344 NNSVGIKGGTD

-367 AAGIVPGNTL
+367 AAGVVPGNTL
-377 DRNTVNWRIST
+377 DRNTVNLRIST
-388 NISKKFSTDAKIT
+388 NLSKKFSTDAKVT

-420 MNLYKTPRSIRN
+420 MNLYKTPRSIRI
-432 EDMRNYESP
+432 EDMQNYESG

-481 QINEDMKVLARV
+481 NINDDMKVLARV

-531 AELLLLGNKKL
+531 AELLLIGNKKIN
-542 SNNLK
+542 SNLK
-547 ISYTLGLA
+547 LSYTFGVA
-555 DLTRKADFTQTN
+555 DLARKSDFTQTS

-573 PNKFNLGFARTLS
+573 PNKFDLGFARTLS

-597 SVFGSVQ
+597 SAFGSVQ
-604 VALKDYLYLDL
+604 VSLKDYLYLDV

-622 STLPAPHT
+622 STLPAPHS

-650 FVNFAKLRGSYT
+650 FVSFAKFRGSYT

-673 TQTYSFSQGGIGG
+673 TQTYSFSQGGVGG

-708 FGLDGRFFDNR
+708 FGFDGRFFDNR
-719 VGLDLTFY
+719 MGLDVTFY

-751 NAGDIQ
+751 NAGDIE

-765 TGSPVKKDDFVWDIT
+765 TGSPIKKDDFSWDIT
-780 LNYARNVNKI
+780 LNYARNVNTI
-790 VSLHPDIKQTFLSS
+790 ISLHPDIKQTFLSS

-822 LFADGWAT
+822 LYADGWAQ
-830 APDGQFIMDAA
+830 APDGQFIMDAS
-841 GKPVLTSTQAF
+841 GKPVLTATQEF
-852 LGNFNPKFTLGL
+852 LGNFNPKFSLGL
-864 NNAFSFGKIS
+864 NNAFSFGKMS
-874 INVLIDAR
+874 VNVLIDAR
-882 VGGVMT
+882 IGGVMT

-903 TTAYRDGGWILPGVV
+903 TTAYREGGWVLPGVV
-918 KSGESF
+918 KNGESY
-924 TPNKTP
+924 TPNATP

-969 SLANSFVKK
+969 TVNNSFVKK
-978 ARLSIVARNLFFLT
+978 AKLSIVARNLFFLA
-992 KGNAIIDVP
+992 KGNAIMDVP
-1001 GIPTRK
+1001 GVPTRK

-1021 QGIEYGTLPSA
+1021 QGVEYGTLPSA

>member
-1 MKIDRFNLL
+1 M
-10 IYNVVH
+10 
-16 YNILKKHFF
+16 KKHLF
-25 LLGMLMSF
+25 LLGVLLSC
-33 CSFGVLAQTSIRG
+33 CSFGALAQASIRG
-46 TVTSADGEPIIG
+46 TVTSPDGEPIIG
-58 ANVIEVGTTNGTVTD
+58 ANVIELGSNNGTATD
-73 LDGNYMLK
+73 LDGNYLLK
-81 VGANAVLE
+81 VGANAILE
-89 FTYTGYISQR
+89 FTYTGYVSQKF
-99 LTVGAQTA
+99 TVGTQTI
-107 INVTLLE
+107 INVTLTE
-114 GVALDE
+114 GVALSE
-120 IVVTALGI
+120 IIVTALGI

-149 VRDANFAN
+149 VRDANFTN
-157 TLNGK
+157 TLQGK
-162 VAGLVVTNAAS
+162 VAGLVVTNASS

-261 KKGSAGALSVDVNSG
+261 KKGGAGAISVDVNSG
-276 VQFDAPLT
+276 AQFDAPLT
-284 LPYLQNEFGQGNGGA
+284 LPYLQNEYGQGNGGV

-324 QNMTAQ
+324 QNMVPQ
-330 PNNIADFFQLGSAF
+330 PNNISDFFQLGSSF
-344 NNAIGIKGGTE
+344 NNSVGIKGGTD

-367 AAGIVPGNTL
+367 AAGVVPGNTL
-377 DRNTVNWRIST
+377 DRNTVNLRIST
-388 NISKKFSTDAKIT
+388 NLSKKFSTDAKVT

-420 MNLYKTPRSIRN
+420 MNLYKTPRSIRI
-432 EDMRNYESP
+432 EDMQNYESG

-481 QINEDMKVLARV
+481 NINDDMKVLARV

-531 AELLLLGNKKL
+531 AELLLIGNKKIN
-542 SNNLK
+542 SNLK
-547 ISYTLGLA
+547 LSYTFGVA
-555 DLTRKADFTQTN
+555 DLARKSDFTQTS

-573 PNKFNLGFARTLS
+573 PNKFDLGFARTLS

-597 SVFGSVQ
+597 SAFGSVQ
-604 VALKDYLYLDL
+604 VSLKDYLYLDV

-622 STLPAPHT
+622 STLPAPHS
-630 YFYPSL
+630 YFYPSM

-650 FVNFAKLRGSYT
+650 FVSFAKFRGSYT

-673 TQTYSFSQGGIGG
+673 TQTYSFSQGGVGG

-708 FGLDGRFFDNR
+708 FGFDGRFFDNR
-719 VGLDLTFY
+719 MGLDVTFY

-751 NAGDIQ
+751 NAGDIE

-765 TGSPVKKDDFVWDIT
+765 TGSPIKKDDFSWDIT
-780 LNYARNVNKI
+780 LNYARNVNTI
-790 VSLHPDIKQTFLSS
+790 ISLHPDIKQTFLSS

-822 LFADGWAT
+822 LYADGWAQ
-830 APDGQFIMDAA
+830 APDGQFIMDAS
-841 GKPVLTSTQAF
+841 GKPVLTATQEF
-852 LGNFNPKFTLGL
+852 LGNFNPKFSLGL
-864 NNAFSFGKIS
+864 NNAFSFGKMS
-874 INVLIDAR
+874 VNVLIDAR
-882 VGGVMT
+882 IGGVMT

-903 TTAYRDGGWILPGVV
+903 TTAYREGGWVIPGVV
-918 KSGESF
+918 KNGESY
-924 TPNKTP
+924 TPNTTP

-969 SLANSFVKK
+969 TVNNSFVKK
-978 ARLSIVARNLFFLT
+978 AKLSIVARNLFFLA
-992 KGNAIIDVP
+992 KGNAIMDVP
-1001 GIPTRK
+1001 GVPTRK

-1021 QGIEYGTLPSA
+1021 QGVEYGTLPSA